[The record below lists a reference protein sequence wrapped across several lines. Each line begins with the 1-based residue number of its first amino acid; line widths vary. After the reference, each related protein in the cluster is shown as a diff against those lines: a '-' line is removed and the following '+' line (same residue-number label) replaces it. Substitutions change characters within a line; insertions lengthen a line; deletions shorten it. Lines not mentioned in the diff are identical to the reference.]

1 MSVSCGLFVDRTAQI
16 KHLDDSCWSQIEV
29 FANDLYQF
37 SIGQLAG
44 SEGINSDRSRSCNTD
59 SIGELDLTLV
69 SKSCCN
75 DVLCCVTCCIS
86 CRTIYL
92 GAVFSG
98 ECSAAVTGISTIGVY
113 DDLTSGQ
120 TTVSVRSSDNE
131 TASRVDEELGVCIYH
146 VSWKD
151 RIEDIFL
158 DILMDLFLRYF
169 FTMLS
174 GQNNCLQTDRFA
186 VLIIFNSNLSLSVR
200 TKIRKSTIFT
210 NVGQSLGQFVSQRDG
225 IRHQLRSFVGCVTK
239 HHTLVSST
247 NCFQLAVIHQ
257 MLFSFQGL
265 VNTHS
270 NVCGL
275 LIDCGDHCTVVSI
288 KAIFSSGIS
297 NLADGVTDDLLDIY
311 ISLGG
316 DLTHNKYQTGGCA
329 CLACNTAHGVLC
341 HKSVKDSIG
350 NLVTDLVRMSFS
362 YRFRSEKN
370 FLFCH

>member
-1 MSVSCGLFVDRTAQI
+1 
-16 KHLDDSCWSQIEV
+16 
-29 FANDLYQF
+29 
-37 SIGQLAG
+37 
-44 SEGINSDRSRSCNTD
+44 
-59 SIGELDLTLV
+59 
-69 SKSCCN
+69 
-75 DVLCCVTCCIS
+75 
-86 CRTIYL
+86 
-92 GAVFSG
+92 
-98 ECSAAVTGISTIGVY
+98 
-113 DDLTSGQ
+113 
-120 TTVSVRSSDNE
+120 
-131 TASRVDEELGVCIYH
+131 
-146 VSWKD
+146 
-151 RIEDIFL
+151 
-158 DILMDLFLRYF
+158 
-169 FTMLS
+169 
-174 GQNNCLQTDRFA
+174 
-186 VLIIFNSNLSLSVR
+186 
-200 TKIRKSTIFT
+200 
-210 NVGQSLGQFVSQRDG
+210 
-225 IRHQLRSFVGCVTK
+225 
-239 HHTLVSST
+239 
-247 NCFQLAVIHQ
+247 

-297 NLADGVTDDLLDIY
+297 DLADGVTDDLLDIY